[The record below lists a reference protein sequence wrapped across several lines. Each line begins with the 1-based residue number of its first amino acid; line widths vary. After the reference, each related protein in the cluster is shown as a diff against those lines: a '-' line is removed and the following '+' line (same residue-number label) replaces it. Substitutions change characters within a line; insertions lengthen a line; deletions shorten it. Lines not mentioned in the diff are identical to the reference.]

1 MNTAVIYT
9 EKNNCQD
16 CYKCITKCPVKSIKI
31 EDNSAS
37 VISDLC
43 IYCGQCVLSCPVH
56 AKNYREDYKKVQWMI
71 DSGEKVVACIA
82 PSIITDFKEISIPE
96 FYSYLKELGFNGVSE
111 TANGAEIVAQESQ
124 KWLEDQPNGV
134 YISSCCPSIVNY
146 ISIYFPML
154 IKNIAP
160 IVSPM
165 VAHGNQVKKSLGKDV
180 KTVFIGP
187 CIAKKQEA
195 DIFSNSIDVAITF
208 KELKKWFDDE
218 MLQKRKISQVLPENF
233 ILGKPSIGNLFPID
247 GGMLTNMKTNTSVID
262 FGYMTFS
269 GMKIIKDIIN
279 EIPDWKPDKKIF
291 LELMACEG
299 GCVKGP
305 GMNNREGLITKREK
319 ILFSSSV
326 SNEFEN
332 ITAIAK
338 EGINTKREFSQ
349 LKTYISCIHSEDEI
363 QNVLF
368 SMGKW
373 TEKDELNCTGCG
385 YENCREFAKAMLDGK
400 AERTM
405 CISYM
410 RKVAQDKASIL
421 LQKIPYGV
429 VMVDEN
435 LTVIDCNKK
444 FAEMIGGE
452 TLMIFENNPG
462 LPNADLTKLVSFHKL
477 FSTLLAS
484 GEEIIEQDVRDGDNY
499 YHVSIIS
506 IQKFK
511 IICGIIENF
520 KDPDIQHD
528 IIGNR
533 IQDVIRQ
540 NMEAVQRIAY
550 LLGENAS
557 YTESMLNSIIETKQL
572 K

>member
-37 VISDLC
+37 VINDLC

-71 DSGEKVVACIA
+71 DSGKKVVACIA

-96 FYSYLKELGFNGVSE
+96 FYSYLKELGFYGVSE

-154 IKNIAP
+154 IKNIVP

-208 KELKKWFDDE
+208 KELKKLFDDE

-247 GGMLTNMKTNTSVID
+247 GGMLTNMKKNTSVID

-279 EIPDWKPDKKIF
+279 EIPGWKPDKKIF

-332 ITAIAK
+332 ITTIAK
-338 EGINTKREFSQ
+338 EGINVKREFSQ

-429 VMVDEN
+429 VIVDEN
-435 LTVIDCNKK
+435 LRVIDCNKK
-444 FAEMIGGE
+444 FAEMIRGE

-533 IQDVIRQ
+533 IQDVIGQ
-540 NMEAVQRIAY
+540 NMEVVQRIAY

-557 YTESMLNSIIETKQL
+557 YTESMLNSIIETKQF